1 MLRQVQVTTSNLSL
15 IKPNDHPGENTALI
29 LFLPLTLHSDLMLS
43 QLTHI
48 GKKIQLVYCLAAADI
63 HSHIYIIIILASD
76 VTY

>member
-43 QLTHI
+43 QLPHI
-48 GKKIQLVYCLAAADI
+48 GKE
-63 HSHIYIIIILASD
+63 SNWYI
-76 VTY
+76 VWPQQTYTHTFVSSSF